1 MHIPPGTERKSSEGR
16 DHVRAQTQTKDLGYY
31 FDISLK
37 PLEDSEHTSDMI
49 SLILKKKKSLQQLC
63 EKRPYKYNRILYCY
77 LVGEINL

>member
-49 SLILKKKKSLQQLC
+49 SLILKKKNHSNSCVKKDRTNTI
-63 EKRPYKYNRILYCY
+63 EYYTAI
-77 LVGEINL
+77 